1 MGALNWN
8 PELTRQNQRLFMQEQ
23 TKTKTS
29 NVKPINGVNVD
40 AKKPPFPLKS
50 ASTMTDELKPPVW
63 LLKGFIEQGTLNLL
77 FGEPGSF
84 KSLFILDWAFCMA
97 AGLNWCGLRTKQ
109 VDVVILCGEG
119 FSGQQR
125 RLRALEIKY
134 GMKAP
139 AGLYISEI
147 PAQMLDAGNVEW
159 IAETIKENCP
169 NVKLIAID
177 TLHRNMSGD
186 ENSSQDIGAFI
197 NNIDMYF
204 KPLGAATLVCHHSG
218 HGQKDRSRGSSS
230 IRGSMDGEFS
240 TTKSGGGVAL
250 TCHKSKDFESLKPM
264 QFKLEVTELDG
275 WLDEDGEPLT
285 SVYLQHQGDVI
296 ASDNKSKL
304 TTREEVILT
313 SLKDVL
319 ARDDCNDFATL
330 ESWRDEVMQA
340 IDGEADAKRMAFN
353 RCKEKLLK
361 LDFIVER
368 DGLIWLCEQ

>member
-134 GMKAP
+134 GMKAS

-250 TCHKSKDFESLKPM
+250 ACHKSKDFESLNSM
-264 QFKLEVTELDG
+264 QFKLQVTELDG

-285 SVYLQHQGDVI
+285 SVYLEHQGVVI

-304 TTREEVILT
+304 TPREEVILT
-313 SLKDVL
+313 SLKGVL
-319 ARDDCNDFATL
+319 ARDDSNDFAML

-340 IDGEADAKRMAFN
+340 IDGESDAKRMAFN

>member
-8 PELTRQNQRLFMQEQ
+8 PEITKHNQKLFMQAQ
-23 TKTKTS
+23 AKTKTS
-29 NVKPINGVNVD
+29 NITPINSGSIV
-40 AKKPPFPLKS
+40 AEKPPFPLKS
-50 ASTMTDELKPPVW
+50 AATMTDELKPPVW

-77 FGEPGSF
+77 FGEPGTF
-84 KSLFILDWAFCMA
+84 KSLIALDWAFCMA
-97 AGLNWCGLRTKQ
+97 AGLSWCGLRTKQ

-125 RLRALEIKY
+125 RLRALELKY
-134 GMKAP
+134 QMKSP

-159 IAETIKENCP
+159 IAETIKESCP
-169 NVKLIAID
+169 NVKLIIID
-177 TLHRNMSGD
+177 TMHRNMNGD
-186 ENSSQDIGAFI
+186 ENSSQDIGTFI

-264 QFKLEVTELDG
+264 QFKLEITELDG
-275 WLDEDGEPLT
+275 WLDEDGETLT
-285 SVYLQHQGDVI
+285 SVYLQNQGDVI

-313 SLKDVL
+313 SLKRVL
-319 ARDDCNDFATL
+319 ARDDSNDFAPL
-330 ESWRDEVMQA
+330 ESWRDEVMQS
-340 IDGEADAKRMAFN
+340 IDGETDAKRMAFN
-353 RCKEKLLK
+353 RCKEKLIK
-361 LDFIVER
+361 QDVIVER
-368 DGLIWLCEQ
+368 AGLIWLCD

>member
-1 MGALNWN
+1 MAGALAWSEEINKH
-8 PELTRQNQRLFMQEQ
+8 NQRLFMQEQ

-29 NVKPINGVNVD
+29 NVKPINGVNVV
-40 AKKPPFPLKS
+40 AEKLPFPLKS

-77 FGEPGSF
+77 FGEPGTF
-84 KSLFILDWAFCMA
+84 KSLFVLDWAFCMA
-97 AGLNWCGLRTKQ
+97 AGLSWCGLRTKQ
-109 VDVVILCGEG
+109 TDVVILCGEG

-139 AGLYISEI
+139 AGLFISEI
-147 PAQMLDAGNVEW
+147 PAQMLDAKNVEW
-159 IAETIKENCP
+159 IAESIKENCP
-169 NVKLIAID
+169 NVQLIAID

-186 ENSSQDIGAFI
+186 ENSSQDIGTFI

-250 TCHKSKDFESLKPM
+250 ACHKSKDFESLNSM
-264 QFKLEVTELDG
+264 QFKLQVTELDG
-275 WLDEDGEPLT
+275 WLDEDDEPLT
-285 SVYLQHQGDVI
+285 SVYLEHQGVVI
-296 ASDNKSKL
+296 SSDNKSKL
-304 TTREEVILT
+304 TPREEVILT
-313 SLKDVL
+313 SLKQVL
-319 ARDDCNDFATL
+319 AHDDSNDFATI

-361 LDFIVER
+361 QDVIVER
-368 DGLIWLCEQ
+368 DGLIWLCD